1 MSPNESPYAFV
12 TLLAPNPLHDNV
24 TVADDEDEY
33 FVATRVLAY
42 QLLHAPETATNSS
55 IPFVVFCTPA
65 ILKSQLDML
74 RQDGATVKVIERI
87 TESWMKPG
95 LRRWRDMMSK
105 LWIFEMTQHEKV
117 LFLDSEMYVNKRMD
131 GIFTDETTK
140 PLPVNQTL
148 AVEDEGTIPES
159 YIFSA

>member
-1 MSPNESPYAFV
+1 
-12 TLLAPNPLHDNV
+12 
-24 TVADDEDEY
+24 
-33 FVATRVLAY
+33 
-42 QLLHAPETATNSS
+42 
-55 IPFVVFCTPA
+55 
-65 ILKSQLDML
+65 
-74 RQDGATVKVIERI
+74 
-87 TESWMKPG
+87 
-95 LRRWRDMMSK
+95 MSK